1 MADPGSLG
9 LDPGIE
15 NVEFKITVRAHQED
29 LVRAELRKAE
39 AAPQRRRVYFFDTRE
54 LALFDD
60 GVILRA
66 RVTRDA
72 ADDSTVKLRPVVPA
86 DIDRRW
92 RRTDGFEIELDMV
105 GDTPVCSAK
114 LEAEQNRDEIDE
126 VAVGQ
131 RPLRALFSE
140 DQERLIGDFAPIAIS
155 WHELSVL
162 GPVDVRK
169 WELEPARFPHEVTVE
184 EWVLPDESDLIELSI
199 KVPPDQAMD
208 AGKAFRGLLAS
219 RGLDPYGDQRAKART
234 VLEFFAKAD

>member
-1 MADPGSLG
+1 
-9 LDPGIE
+9 
-15 NVEFKITVRAHQED
+15 
-29 LVRAELRKAE
+29 
-39 AAPQRRRVYFFDTRE
+39 
-54 LALFDD
+54 
-60 GVILRA
+60 
-66 RVTRDA
+66 
-72 ADDSTVKLRPVVPA
+72 
-86 DIDRRW
+86 
-92 RRTDGFEIELDMV
+92 MV

-114 LEAEQNRDEIDE
+114 LEAKQRRDEIDK
-126 VAVGQ
+126 VAAGD

-169 WELEPARFPHEVTVE
+169 WELEPARSPHEVTVE

-199 KVPPDQAMD
+199 KVSSDQAVE
-208 AGKAFRGLLAS
+208 AGTAFRALLAN